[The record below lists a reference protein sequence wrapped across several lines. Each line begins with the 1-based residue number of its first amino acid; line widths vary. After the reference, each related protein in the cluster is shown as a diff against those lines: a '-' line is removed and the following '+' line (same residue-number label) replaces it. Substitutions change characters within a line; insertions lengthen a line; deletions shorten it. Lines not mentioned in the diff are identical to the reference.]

1 MREMM
6 MLALLALMA
15 LPAQAEE
22 CFSGRPAQ
30 VRYDDGH
37 TVTIIQ
43 RHGDDVTFTEPYAG
57 GNDAV
62 QKTHLMLFPKQA
74 RFGARGVEH
83 RWTSR
88 LPKLGDLTPGY
99 RFDLKGTMKSGDT
112 PAIAYRN
119 EGQVLGQEEVK
130 IGACVYPALVIAK
143 NTYLDGKLA
152 ITATE
157 YLSPDMMIILRAE
170 AVLISDGQK
179 TAYRAVAIR

>member
-1 MREMM
+1 MRLLMV
-6 MLALLALMA
+6 LAVLA

-37 TVTIIQ
+37 TITIIQ

-62 QKTHLMLFPKQA
+62 RKTHLMLFPKQA

-88 LPKLGDLTPGY
+88 LPKLGDLVPGY
-99 RFDLKGTMKSGDT
+99 RFDLTGTMKSGDT
-112 PAIAYRN
+112 PAIGYRS
-119 EGQVLGQEEVK
+119 EGQVLGQEEIK
-130 IGACVYPALVIAK
+130 IDACVYPALVIAI
-143 NTYLDGKLA
+143 NTYMDGELA
-152 ITATE
+152 ITATD
-157 YLSPDMMIILRAE
+157 YLSPDMMIILRSE
-170 AVLISDGQK
+170 AVLISAART
-179 TAYRAVAIR
+179 TAYRAVAIK